1 MKYLLLKIDKER
13 YWFEIGGDS
22 CANRQIILDEYGRF
36 HVSCLED
43 CLSEGPIDVTEL
55 EGDRVYLTKKEFENI
70 WQTILKPYKEQ
81 WEEIKKKY
89 FIGAY
94 VQGLNKYIYPQGTVI
109 KGEDFLAIYKG
120 EGPFYIN
127 KLVQY
132 KIDSYDDKNMWL
144 VVA

>member
-1 MKYLLLKIDKER
+1 MLISFY
-13 YWFEIGGDS
+13 
-22 CANRQIILDEYGRF
+22 
-36 HVSCLED
+36 V
-43 CLSEGPIDVTEL
+43 

-120 EGPFYIN
+120 EDPFYIN